1 MTMQTPEWVKNA
13 IFYQI
18 FPDRFARSE
27 KVAKPTNLE
36 AWEALP
42 TKRGFKG
49 GDFVGMLEHLDYI
62 VDLGVN
68 AIYFNPIFQS
78 AANHRYH
85 THDFF
90 RVDPLLGGDA
100 AFDDFLAAAH
110 EHGIRVVLD
119 GVFNHASRGFL
130 QFNHIMENGKQS
142 PYYDWFT
149 IKKFP
154 LRAFDPKRK
163 PNYACW
169 WNNREL
175 PKLNTDNQQ
184 VRQFIFSV
192 AEYWLEKGI
201 DGWRLD
207 VPLEIKTPGFWEE
220 FRTRVKSINQDAYI
234 LAEIWDEA
242 KPWLQ
247 GNHFDAVMNYG
258 FNRACYG
265 YFGRQ
270 VLDTS
275 ARPGGFRLKNM
286 DARRFGRAVDRLLN
300 TYDWEVTLS
309 QFNLLSSHDVPRFL
323 TMVQSDK
330 RRFRLATLFQMLFP
344 GAPCIYYGDEI
355 GMEGGA
361 DPDCRRA
368 FPWAEQKWDHDLRD
382 SIKRYVSFRKSHIA
396 LRSGT
401 YATLC
406 AKGDGYAFARQHDD
420 EVIVAA
426 MNTGSQPIEIAMNLV
441 SLVPN
446 NALMKAAWSDEEYQV
461 TDGLVTVTVDPL
473 QAKVMSYTPE

>member
-1 MTMQTPEWVKNA
+1 
-13 IFYQI
+13 
-18 FPDRFARSE
+18 
-27 KVAKPTNLE
+27 
-36 AWEALP
+36 
-42 TKRGFKG
+42 
-49 GDFVGMLEHLDYI
+49 
-62 VDLGVN
+62 
-68 AIYFNPIFQS
+68 
-78 AANHRYH
+78 
-85 THDFF
+85 
-90 RVDPLLGGDA
+90 
-100 AFDDFLAAAH
+100 
-110 EHGIRVVLD
+110 
-119 GVFNHASRGFL
+119 
-130 QFNHIMENGKQS
+130 MENGKQS